1 MSSGRLGMRRR
12 GGRFD
17 AIEKLPDR
25 CAIRLAGHVLNVVV
39 PSPWQD
45 DERLRDRIG
54 RYGWSRIE
62 QALPGLERHDRIDVP
77 VHDEYR
83 TSHLGDALDRGK
95 PVEQEQL
102 HGQPW
107 IVVG

>member
-1 MSSGRLGMRRR
+1 MLLTASMSGRRFGRRGRRR
-12 GGRFD
+12 LD
-17 AIEKLPDR
+17 ATEKLLDR
-25 CAIRLAGHVLNVVV
+25 RAVRLAGYVLNVVV

-83 TSHLGDALDRGK
+83 TSHLGDAHRA
-95 PVEQEQL
+95 
-102 HGQPW
+102 W
-107 IVVG
+107 